1 MAENAY
7 TLGLGRLDI
16 PTNIKTDVLITL
28 DILGGAA
35 MADPFDGLVRTLPLL
50 HPFLIPVMLIGSS
63 STG

>member
-16 PTNIKTDVLITL
+16 PTNIKTDVFVTL

-35 MADPFDGLVRTLPLL
+35 IADPFAGLVR
-50 HPFLIPVMLIGSS
+50 S
-63 STG
+63 